1 MLLSAALCVLLLATV
16 AQSSHQHNHH
26 HHPSPPTLPVDDL
39 GLHEVDLES
48 APAVAAMYSRWQR
61 KHGRETSSTKQHAAE
76 LANFHASARRVKQ
89 HLKDHAAGLTNT
101 VLELNKFAHMS
112 WTDFSQRRLGRHHD
126 HQPVAAASTEHS
138 SRHQAPSKAASD
150 PAPLTSGWGS
160 WFDWG
165 SWAASP
171 TVAPPTVATS
181 TVAPSKVASTTVAP
195 SRVVPPAVVPPSVV
209 PPSAAPTSKN
219 WTQEGYVTPVKDQ
232 GNCGCCWAFGSTG
245 ALEGAYK
252 KAKNK
257 LLSFS
262 EQELIECVKQWA
274 GCGGGIEGDAFN
286 LVKKN
291 KGINLESTYPYTAM
305 NSKYSKT
312 CATGLAA
319 TRVSMNVAWSDIPKG
334 DESLMKA
341 IQTDGPIALSI
352 ALGDRFQYYSRGV
365 MQPAQ
370 YCTKLNN
377 HAVLLVGYG
386 TDPVTKEDYW
396 LVKNSWGTDWGEQG
410 YFRMTRAVRNAC
422 GISNEAYRVIVS

>member
-1 MLLSAALCVLLLATV
+1 
-16 AQSSHQHNHH
+16 
-26 HHPSPPTLPVDDL
+26 
-39 GLHEVDLES
+39 
-48 APAVAAMYSRWQR
+48 
-61 KHGRETSSTKQHAAE
+61 
-76 LANFHASARRVKQ
+76 
-89 HLKDHAAGLTNT
+89 
-101 VLELNKFAHMS
+101 
-112 WTDFSQRRLGRHHD
+112 
-126 HQPVAAASTEHS
+126 
-138 SRHQAPSKAASD
+138 
-150 PAPLTSGWGS
+150 
-160 WFDWG
+160 
-165 SWAASP
+165 
-171 TVAPPTVATS
+171 
-181 TVAPSKVASTTVAP
+181 
-195 SRVVPPAVVPPSVV
+195 VVPPSVV

-232 GNCGCCWAFGSTG
+232 GDCGCCWAFGSTG

-312 CATGLAA
+312 CATGQAA